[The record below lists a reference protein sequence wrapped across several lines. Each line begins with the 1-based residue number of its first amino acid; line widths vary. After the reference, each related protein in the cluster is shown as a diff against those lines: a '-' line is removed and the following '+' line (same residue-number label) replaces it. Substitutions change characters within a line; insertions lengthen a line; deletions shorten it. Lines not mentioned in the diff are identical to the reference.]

1 MSDRGRRWISGVAIG
16 GGVLLGLLY
25 LSGWAGIPED
35 LAVGLAVLLVFT
47 GASVWV
53 VGRAHRSPD
62 LRELKGKWAIWIHIL
77 FWLEMALAAVFLV
90 VASFAVVIY
99 YAFSFDRS
107 FSWWLFIGFILL
119 SLALLVWAIR
129 QWAVRSATSFA
140 IPFLIPLLVPL
151 LIAVMNSLPGPLDR
165 LIEPDAIGVIS
176 DISNPIEGIRTVEF
190 EGGQTVEFPDSS
202 VNVNGSGYNVG
213 HLLLV
218 GEDYGRSW
226 YAAFSLHELS
236 PVDGCYWTAGVAYDQ
251 PDAVIIVN
259 PGDWD
264 GVGLRLPKRDDFD
277 VGDAFVD
284 SAGLYR
290 MGTEYPQGRF
300 CVDTSGSVFSVPFP

>member
-1 MSDRGRRWISGVAIG
+1 MSDRGRSWIIRVAIG

-35 LAVGLAVLLVFT
+35 LAVGLAVLLVFI
-47 GASVWV
+47 GVSVWV
-53 VGRAHRSPD
+53 VGRARRSPD
-62 LRELKGKWAIWIHIL
+62 LRELKGKWAIWIHVL
-77 FWLEMALAAVFLV
+77 FWVEMALAAVFLV
-90 VASFAVVIY
+90 VASFGVVIY

-129 QWAVRSATSFA
+129 QWGVRSATSFA
-140 IPFLIPLLVPL
+140 IPFLIPLLVPI

-165 LIEPDAIGVIS
+165 LIEPDVVGLVAATH
-176 DISNPIEGIRTVEF
+176 NPIGAEKTADLDNGVTVEVPRSA
-190 EGGQTVEFPDSS
+190 VEVYGPGVSADR
-202 VNVNGSGYNVG
+202 
-213 HLLLV
+213 LLLY
-218 GEDYGRSW
+218 GEDYGRIW
-226 YAAFSLHELS
+226 YASLVISELS
-236 PVDGCYWTAGVAYDQ
+236 PIEGCYRIHGVAYDQ

-259 PGDWD
+259 PGDWN

-277 VGDAFVD
+277 VGDASVD

-290 MGTEYPQGRF
+290 MGTEYPEGRF
-300 CVDTSGSVFSVPFP
+300 CVDTSGSVFSLPLP